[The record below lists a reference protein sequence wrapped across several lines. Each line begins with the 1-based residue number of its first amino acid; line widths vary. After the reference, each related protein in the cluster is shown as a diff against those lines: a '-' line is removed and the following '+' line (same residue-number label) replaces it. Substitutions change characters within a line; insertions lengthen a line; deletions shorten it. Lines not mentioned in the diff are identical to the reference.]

1 MAINAEFAAFLRD
14 QLAPFGP
21 VAIRPMFGGAGIFRD
36 DVMFGL
42 IAKDTLYLKAGDANR
57 SDFERL
63 SMQPFTYRGKSK
75 PISLGYYE
83 VPAGVLE
90 DPDEMSDWAAKAFAT
105 ALSARKA
112 KPARKRPPQRSTTD
126 ASR

>member
-1 MAINAEFAAFLRD
+1 MAINAEFVAFLRD

-42 IAKDTLYLKAGDANR
+42 IASDTLYFKAGDANR
-57 SDFERL
+57 DDFERHG
-63 SMQPFTYRGKSK
+63 MRPFTYRGKSK

-90 DPDEMSDWAAKAFAT
+90 DPDEMSGWAEKAFAA
-105 ALSARKA
+105 ALSAKKA
-112 KPARKRPPQRSTTD
+112 KPARKRPRRRPMSD
-126 ASR
+126 GSA